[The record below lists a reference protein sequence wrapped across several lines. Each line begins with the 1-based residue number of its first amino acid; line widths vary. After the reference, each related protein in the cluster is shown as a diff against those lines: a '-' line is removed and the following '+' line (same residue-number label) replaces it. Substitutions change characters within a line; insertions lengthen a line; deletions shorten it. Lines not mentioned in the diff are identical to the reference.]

1 MNSYSYIGG
10 VFLKNNNIDTCECF
24 NKETVNMI
32 KDNSLSDE
40 IIYDMADFFKVFSI
54 PTRVKILYALL
65 KSEMC
70 VGDLVK
76 ALDMNQSAISHQLR
90 ILRQNNIVK
99 FRKECKAV
107 IYSLDDS
114 HVFEILSQGLSH
126 LLHKINYEE

>member
-1 MNSYSYIGG
+1 
-10 VFLKNNNIDTCECF
+10 
-24 NKETVNMI
+24 MI

-40 IIYDMADFFKVFSI
+40 IIYDMADFFKVFSDS
-54 PTRVKILYALL
+54 TRVKILYALL

-99 FRKECKAV
+99 FRKEGKAV